1 MLLMSN
7 VFVAPADVK
16 YNAEKEEKAKQERK
30 QRQLEAV
37 ELTWQI
43 EVEKKKKNGIPLIIY
58 LFLVG
63 RVSKKIAYLF
73 VVTGLFQVDN
83 LLLLFVS
90 SSDHQSTYTS
100 TSVLQTA
107 TVLVAV
113 TSRKSFCLSLQ
124 KWMPA
129 MPLTSTMRHIVRGLV
144 FYNFRLP
151 EDDFKRKLGQ
161 EPCML
166 DINIV
171 TQITADGFDWLSLSM
186 TTSH

>member
-1 MLLMSN
+1 MS
-7 VFVAPADVK
+7 
-16 YNAEKEEKAKQERK
+16 
-30 QRQLEAV
+30 
-37 ELTWQI
+37 
-43 EVEKKKKNGIPLIIY
+43 
-58 LFLVG
+58 
-63 RVSKKIAYLF
+63 
-73 VVTGLFQVDN
+73 GLFQVDN

-100 TSVLQTA
+100 ASVLQTA

-124 KWMPA
+124 KWMLA

-161 EPCML
+161 EPCIVL

-171 TQITADGFDWLSLSM
+171 TQVTADGFDWLSLSM
-186 TTSH
+186 TTSHWWELVCNWGEKWFFHRLLCRAAKRWKVRQFCREVSHADCQKPSGEFDEKSTCSNQFQLPAWLNTGKTSNSI